1 MRRKQI
7 TSLLLSSI
15 LALSAMATPFTQL
28 PVYAAE
34 AASDAVESEE
44 AGADAESDKS
54 EADASDEGAGEADGG
69 NQTEGNQ
76 SDETGESSGGNSEN
90 GNSGTTDGETVADTG
105 EDEDSGEV
113 SGDNNTGDNTE
124 AAEDEETVEDSE
136 DEDGTVVDEEAAA
149 GETKDE
155 ADGDFI
161 FGGVVSATT
170 EGQETVPEETGGESP
185 DDLFADYVEKSFNG
199 ELSKTPSLKKRGAKS
214 AGSNLSGIDR
224 AIYNNISACLPQIA
238 AGERASTV
246 FEISVDEL
254 GLEKTAWTAA
264 ELGIVSV
271 LTLDENGNVALDE
284 NGNASISTEAIDAV
298 SEKTAF
304 DLSKITGALLADNPY
319 QLYWYEK
326 TQSTT
331 ATGFGLTAS
340 YDNAIGDYLVG
351 PVGSMSISFPV
362 ANEYSAGEYMVDTTI
377 GQAVQTSVANANA
390 IVSQYSS
397 ATDYDKLSGYKDE
410 ICDLVSY
417 NDAAAGG
424 GVSYGNPWQ
433 MIWVF
438 DQDPTTNVVCEGY
451 AKAFKYLCDQ
461 SNFNGDISC
470 ITVTG
475 MMSGGTGEGPHMWNI
490 VKMDDRKNYLVDV
503 TNSDTGTAGEAGGLF
518 LAPYTSGNVQEGYTF
533 RCNYDTD
540 LHFAYGEET
549 FSIFST
555 DSLTISDS
563 VYGTTPIEDPLEI
576 TKQPQDVVAEDGEN
590 VILSIETNK
599 DDTTYQWQWS
609 ADGKS
614 WENCDSEGFNTDT
627 FSFLMKLELNRYH
640 YRCVVTSE
648 ESSLISDEA
657 VVSVPVTESGTWGTC
672 DWEISGK
679 GVLTIHSGTGAN
691 NYNGT
696 SPWSDYADQITEIVA
711 SEDIILPSGSC
722 ALFAIY
728 WVENY
733 RPYSR
738 CTKIDVSGLDTS
750 NVTDMTRL
758 FYGNTVLEHLDLSGF
773 DTSNVTRMP
782 FMFGECQKLQTLD
795 ISGFDTH
802 NVTNMEYMFDK
813 CWELTALDVSGF
825 DTSKVVNMS
834 NMFAGCRSLTSLD
847 VSGFHTGLV
856 TNMNKLFFECNGVT
870 NLDVSNFDTSNV
882 TDLSEM
888 FANCVSLQ
896 ELDVSGFDTSHA
908 TKIDHMFQDCW
919 EVPYLDVSGFDTSCA
934 TSMEAMF
941 FECHT
946 LTELDVSG
954 FDTSKV
960 TNLGG
965 MFEYCYNL
973 TSLDVSGFDTSSA
986 RNMNYMFTACSKVT
1000 ELDVSGFNTSNVT
1013 EMMNMFFECN
1023 SLQSLDLSSFDT
1035 SNVTSMINMF
1045 GYCQSLQTIDVS
1057 SLETHN
1063 VKDIRAMFFRCTN
1076 LKELDLSTFVVGDE
1090 TKTDMLCRDCQ
1101 ALTKLILP
1109 DSMKSVGELAFDG
1122 CPNITVY
1129 IHPGSY
1135 VEQYCIENGINYV
1148 VSGACEV
1155 HLWNAEY
1162 TIDKAA
1168 TCTEEGSQSIHCSVC
1183 GVSDENTVQAIPA
1196 TGHQWNESYTV
1207 DVAPTYTEEGVESI
1221 HCSVCDE
1228 IQEGSARAVAKLR
1241 KPVSMLTISGIVS
1254 KNYNGKEQTQ
1264 AVVVMDGD
1272 TTLVNGTDYTVSYEN
1287 NTNAGTA
1294 SVIITGI
1301 GSYTGYVTK
1310 EFTIKKIA
1318 NTITAKSFT
1327 RTYSTKG
1334 QSFGLGVKV
1343 KSGTPTY
1350 KSSSKSVTVSKAGK
1364 VTVKAKFMGK
1374 VTIKI
1379 TAPASA
1385 NYTATTKKITI
1396 TVNPTKTALVSVTSP
1411 SAGKMTVKWKKN
1423 AVGTGYQIQYST
1435 SSKFTSPKTVTVT
1448 KNTTLSKTIG
1458 SLAKGKKYYV
1468 RIRTY
1473 KTVGSTKFYSGWSAA
1488 KAVTVKK

>member
-1 MRRKQI
+1 MKKNVI
-7 TSLLLSSI
+7 ALLLSVVLAAGSI
-15 LALSAMATPFTQL
+15 GTVPVLAAETAVQEEIPGESTE
-28 PVYAAE
+28 VSAE
-34 AASDAVESEE
+34 AAATESEE
-44 AGADAESDKS
+44 DAGEDQLIEAASEAETVQSAEEEPEQEPEESLDEDTDEHNDAADTAMTDETAAVEEGADESEPEYSEDTAAEEQEVEENLTTSAGFTGVITVQTKEQS
-54 EADASDEGAGEADGG
+54 VQPDED
-69 NQTEGNQ
+69 N
-76 SDETGESSGGNSEN
+76 ETGTDELFAGYVDSAFGMST
-90 GNSGTTDGETVADTG
+90 NSGR
-105 EDEDSGEV
+105 
-113 SGDNNTGDNTE
+113 
-124 AAEDEETVEDSE
+124 
-136 DEDGTVVDEEAAA
+136 
-149 GETKDE
+149 
-155 ADGDFI
+155 
-161 FGGVVSATT
+161 
-170 EGQETVPEETGGESP
+170 
-185 DDLFADYVEKSFNG
+185 
-199 ELSKTPSLKKRGAKS
+199 KKARRS
-214 AGSNLSGIDR
+214 AGSRLSGVNS
-224 AIYNNISACLPQIA
+224 AIYSYIAGQLPAIA
-238 AGERASTV
+238 AGEQTSTI

-254 GLEKTAWTAA
+254 GLEQMSWTAE
-264 ELGIVSV
+264 ELGVDAIIVE
-271 LTLDENGNVALDE
+271 DENGEFV
-284 NGNASISTEAIDAV
+284 ISGDAV
-298 SEKTAF
+298 NAVQHKAEY
-304 DLSKITGALLADNPY
+304 DLSLIVRSLLADFPY

-326 TQSTT
+326 TQDTT
-331 ATGFGLTAS
+331 ITGYEMTAY
-340 YDNAIGDYLVG
+340 YDEVRGEVVIELIG
-351 PVGSMSISFPV
+351 SIAISFPV
-362 ANEYSAGEYMVDTTI
+362 ASEFAAGEYTVDSSI
-377 GQAVQTSVANANA
+377 GQTVQASVQNAQS
-390 IVSQYSS
+390 IVEEYSS
-397 ATDYDKLSGYKDE
+397 STNLEKLNGFKEE

-438 DQDPTTNVVCEGY
+438 DNDPTTNVVCEGY

-461 SNFNGDISC
+461 STFSGNINC

-475 MMSGGTGEGPHMWNI
+475 TMSGGTGEGPHMWNI

-518 LAPYTSGNVQEGYTF
+518 LVPYTSGNVQEGYTF
-533 RCNYDTD
+533 RCNDDTD
-540 LHFAYGEET
+540 LHYAYGEET
-549 FSIFST
+549 FSIYST

-773 DTSNVTRMP
+773 DTSSVTRMP

-847 VSGFHTGLV
+847 VSGFRTDLV
-856 TNMNKLFFECNGVT
+856 TNMNKLFFECNCVT
-870 NLDVSNFDTSNV
+870 NLDVSGFVTSNV

-896 ELDVSGFDTSHA
+896 ELDVSGFDTSQA

-919 EVPYLDVSGFDTSCA
+919 EVPYLDVSGFDTSRA

-941 FECHT
+941 FKCQT

-965 MFEYCYNL
+965 MFEFCYNL

-986 RNMNYMFTACSKVT
+986 RYMNYMFTACTKIT
-1000 ELDVSGFNTSNVT
+1000 ELDVSGFDTSNVK
-1013 EMMNMFFECN
+1013 EMINMFFECY

-1035 SNVTSMINMF
+1035 SNVTNMINMF

-1063 VKDIRAMFFRCTN
+1063 VKNIGAMFYMCTN
-1076 LKELDLSTFVVGDE
+1076 LKELDLSTFEVGDD
-1090 TKTDMLCRDCQ
+1090 TKTEWLCRGCS

-1109 DSMKSVGELAFDG
+1109 DSMKFIGDLAFEG

-1129 IHPGSY
+1129 LNPGSY

-1155 HLWNAEY
+1155 H
-1162 TIDKAA
+1162 
-1168 TCTEEGSQSIHCSVC
+1168 SQ
-1183 GVSDENTVQAIPA
+1183 
-1196 TGHQWNESYTV
+1196 
-1207 DVAPTYTEEGVESI
+1207 
-1221 HCSVCDE
+1221 
-1228 IQEGSARAVAKLR
+1228 
-1241 KPVSMLTISGIVS
+1241 
-1254 KNYNGKEQTQ
+1254 
-1264 AVVVMDGD
+1264 
-1272 TTLVNGTDYTVSYEN
+1272 
-1287 NTNAGTA
+1287 
-1294 SVIITGI
+1294 
-1301 GSYTGYVTK
+1301 
-1310 EFTIKKIA
+1310 
-1318 NTITAKSFT
+1318 
-1327 RTYSTKG
+1327 
-1334 QSFGLGVKV
+1334 
-1343 KSGTPTY
+1343 
-1350 KSSSKSVTVSKAGK
+1350 
-1364 VTVKAKFMGK
+1364 
-1374 VTIKI
+1374 
-1379 TAPASA
+1379 
-1385 NYTATTKKITI
+1385 
-1396 TVNPTKTALVSVTSP
+1396 
-1411 SAGKMTVKWKKN
+1411 
-1423 AVGTGYQIQYST
+1423 
-1435 SSKFTSPKTVTVT
+1435 
-1448 KNTTLSKTIG
+1448 
-1458 SLAKGKKYYV
+1458 
-1468 RIRTY
+1468 
-1473 KTVGSTKFYSGWSAA
+1473 
-1488 KAVTVKK
+1488 